1 MHNFHHIL
9 LHIDT
14 NSFFKIDLTE
24 MATLE
29 LGSRFLLNA
38 IALAIIILKIYK
50 PTRKDQEYIFT
61 YLIFGPIV
69 FFMVNLFSQTQLGV
83 GFAFGLFAVF
93 SILRYRTTTIPVKE
107 MTYMFTVISM
117 SVINAIST
125 ESVSLGSLVIINVI
139 IVLIVLFTENTFYKK
154 GIETQ
159 IILYEKI
166 ENIHPSR
173 SQLLMDDLKERT
185 GNDIVKF
192 DVLESDYLRDSVRL
206 RIYYRQVNS

>member
-9 LHIDT
+9 MQVNT
-14 NSFFKIDLTE
+14 NSFFEFNFSE
-24 MATLE
+24 MASIE
-29 LGSRFLLNA
+29 LGARFFLNA
-38 IALAIIILKIYK
+38 ISLAVIILKIYQ

-61 YLIFGPIV
+61 YLIFGPVV

-117 SVINAIST
+117 SVINAISA
-125 ESVSLGSLVIINVI
+125 ESVTISTLIFINAIV
-139 IVLIVLFTENTFYKK
+139 VLIVFFTEKTFYKK

-166 ENIHPSR
+166 ENIHPNR
-173 SQLLMDDLKERT
+173 TQNLIDDLKERT

-192 DVLESDYLRDSVRL
+192 DVLESDYLRDSVKL
-206 RIYYRQVNS
+206 RGYYRPAKA

>member
-1 MHNFHHIL
+1 MHNFHHL
-9 LHIDT
+9 LMQV
-14 NSFFKIDLTE
+14 NASSFFEFNLSE
-24 MATLE
+24 MASME
-29 LGSRFLLNA
+29 LGARFALNA
-38 IALAIIILKIYK
+38 LSLAIIILKIYQ

-117 SVINAIST
+117 SVINAISAA
-125 ESVSLGSLVIINVI
+125 SVTIGTLVFINAIV
-139 IVLIVLFTENTFYKK
+139 VLIVFFTEKTFYKK

-166 ENIHPSR
+166 ENIHPKR
-173 SQLLMDDLKERT
+173 AQILIDDLKERT
-185 GNDIVKF
+185 GNDIIKF
-192 DVLESDYLRDSVRL
+192 DVLESDYLRDSVKL
-206 RIYYRQVNS
+206 RVYYRPVTV

>member
-9 LHIDT
+9 MQVT
-14 NSFFKIDLTE
+14 PNQFFDFNLTE

-29 LGSRFLLNA
+29 LGSRFLLTA
-38 IALAIIILKIYK
+38 VALAIIILKIYK

-125 ESVSLGSLVIINVI
+125 DSVSLGSLVIINVI
-139 IVLIVLFTENTFYKK
+139 IVLIVFFTEKTFYKK

-166 ENIHPSR
+166 ENIHPKR
-173 SQLLMDDLKERT
+173 AHLLLEDLKDRT
-185 GNDIVKF
+185 GNEIIKF

-206 RIYYRQVNS
+206 RVYYRPAKM

>member
-1 MHNFHHIL
+1 MQVN
-9 LHIDT
+9 T
-14 NSFFKIDLTE
+14 SSFFEFNLSE
-24 MATLE
+24 MASME
-29 LGSRFLLNA
+29 LGTRFILNT
-38 IALAIIILKIYK
+38 ISLAIIILKIYQ

-61 YLIFGPIV
+61 YLIFGPVV

-117 SVINAIST
+117 SVINAISA
-125 ESVSLGSLVIINVI
+125 ESVTIGTLVFINVVV
-139 IVLIVLFTENTFYKK
+139 VLIVYFTEKTFYKK

-166 ENIHPSR
+166 ENIHPKR
-173 SQLLMDDLKERT
+173 AQNLIDDLKERT

-192 DVLESDYLRDSVRL
+192 DVLESDYLRDSVKL
-206 RIYYRQVNS
+206 RVYYRPVTA

>member
-1 MHNFHHIL
+1 MHNFHHL
-9 LHIDT
+9 LMQV
-14 NSFFKIDLTE
+14 NASSFFEFNLSE
-24 MATLE
+24 MASME
-29 LGSRFLLNA
+29 LGARFALNA
-38 IALAIIILKIYK
+38 LSLAIIILKIYQ

-117 SVINAIST
+117 SVINAISAA
-125 ESVSLGSLVIINVI
+125 SVTIGTLVFINAIV
-139 IVLIVLFTENTFYKK
+139 VLIVFFTEKTFYKK

-166 ENIHPSR
+166 ENIHPKR
-173 SQLLMDDLKERT
+173 AQILIDDLKERT
-185 GNDIVKF
+185 GNDIIKF
-192 DVLESDYLRDSVRL
+192 DVLESDYLRDSVKL
-206 RIYYRQVNS
+206 RVYYRPVTA

>member
-1 MHNFHHIL
+1 MHNFHHIML
-9 LHIDT
+9 NISS
-14 NSFFKIDLTE
+14 NSFFEINLSE
-24 MATLE
+24 MASME
-29 LGSRFLLNA
+29 LGTRFILNS
-38 IALAIIILKIYK
+38 ISLAIIILKIYK

-61 YLIFGPIV
+61 YLIFGPVV

-117 SVINAIST
+117 SVINAISA
-125 ESVSLGSLVIINVI
+125 ESVTIGTLVFINLMV
-139 IVLIVLFTENTFYKK
+139 VLIVFFTEKTFYKK

-166 ENIHPSR
+166 ENIHPNR
-173 SQLLMDDLKERT
+173 AQILIDDLKERT
-185 GNDIVKF
+185 GNDIIKF
-192 DVLESDYLRDSVRL
+192 DVLESDYLRDSVKL
-206 RIYYRQVNS
+206 RVYYRPANA

>member
-1 MHNFHHIL
+1 MHNIL
-9 LHIDT
+9 LQIQST
-14 NSFFKIDLTE
+14 SFFELGFENIK
-24 MATLE
+24 TLE
-29 LGSRFLLNA
+29 LGARFLLT
-38 IALAIIILKIYK
+38 ILTLSVIILKIYK

-117 SVINAIST
+117 SVINAISADA
-125 ESVSLGSLVIINVI
+125 VNFGVLVIINVMVI
-139 IVLIVLFTENTFYKK
+139 LIVFFTERSFYKK
-154 GIETQ
+154 GIDTQ

-166 ENIHPSR
+166 ENIHPDKAH
-173 SQLLMDDLKERT
+173 LLLEDLRVRT
-185 GNDIVKF
+185 GNEIVKF
-192 DVLESDYLRDSVRL
+192 DVLESNYLRDSVRL
-206 RIYYRQVNS
+206 RVYYKQLK